1 MILMDSNI
9 IIYVTS
15 GQYPGLT
22 SWFLDNAPSASVMS
36 KVDVLGYHNLKSTE
50 KAELER
56 FFSRLN
62 VIYPTAEEF
71 ERAIELRQRHGIT
84 DWHSPRTT
92 KKISSGS
99 SHSKS
104 LTQCRDKR
112 NRHPNSWRIR
122 VSCKLRCIVAYLDSI
137 PLSWDLRQARL
148 VSQGDDVAA
157 GAVVETQAVE
167 TRVRERRGVVMTN
180 LQANNPL
187 HGITLE
193 MMLEQLVKQYGW
205 AELGNRIP
213 IKCFTDNPSI
223 KSSLKFLRQTP

>member
-122 VSCKLRCIVAYLDSI
+122 VSCNCGALWHISI
-137 PLSWDLRQARL
+137 ASRYRGTCGKRGWFHKGTMSP
-148 VSQGDDVAA
+148 
-157 GAVVETQAVE
+157 
-167 TRVRERRGVVMTN
+167 RERWLRRKQSKPESESGV
-180 LQANNPL
+180 
-187 HGITLE
+187 
-193 MMLEQLVKQYGW
+193 
-205 AELGNRIP
+205 EL
-213 IKCFTDNPSI
+213 
-223 KSSLKFLRQTP
+223 

>member
-71 ERAIELRQRHGIT
+71 ERAIELRQRHAMSLGDALIAAS
-84 DWHSPRTT
+84 DMASRTGT
-92 KKISSGS
+92 RHAQQKRFRVDQV
-99 SHSKS
+99 
-104 LTQCRDKR
+104 TR
-112 NRHPNSWRIR
+112 NR
-122 VSCKLRCIVAYLDSI
+122 
-137 PLSWDLRQARL
+137 
-148 VSQGDDVAA
+148 
-157 GAVVETQAVE
+157 
-167 TRVRERRGVVMTN
+167 
-180 LQANNPL
+180 
-187 HGITLE
+187 
-193 MMLEQLVKQYGW
+193 
-205 AELGNRIP
+205 
-213 IKCFTDNPSI
+213 
-223 KSSLKFLRQTP
+223 